1 MQYSYF
7 SVIFG
12 FPNKKVHPFRN
23 FLEVLPP
30 PPYTKLKLGKNSGYT
45 RQTLFVGWGEVLGL
59 CELGNAPDMQ
69 KCPKTFVHD
78 CSLSTDAPSPHP
90 PPPQKKKQK
99 SGRESIFFGE
109 GHLYTGYV
117 FTHTQNAPVES
128 NTLYRGALTSW

>member
-1 MQYSYF
+1 M
-7 SVIFG
+7 
-12 FPNKKVHPFRN
+12 HPFRN

-45 RQTLFVGWGEVLGL
+45 RQTLFVRRGEVLGL

-78 CSLSTDAPSPHP
+78 CSLSTDARS
-90 PPPQKKKQK
+90 PPPQKKQKK
-99 SGRESIFFGE
+99 SGRESIFFRG

-117 FTHTQNAPVES
+117 FTHTQNTPVES
-128 NTLYRGALTSW
+128 NTWYRGALTNW

>member
-7 SVIFG
+7 SVISG

-45 RQTLFVGWGEVLGL
+45 RQTLFVRRGEVLGL

-78 CSLSTDAPSPHP
+78 CSLSTDARSP
-90 PPPQKKKQK
+90 PPKKKTK
-99 SGRESIFFGE
+99 KIGERVDFF
-109 GHLYTGYV
+109 
-117 FTHTQNAPVES
+117 
-128 NTLYRGALTSW
+128 

>member
-7 SVIFG
+7 SVISG
-12 FPNKKVHPFRN
+12 FPNKKVHPIPFRN

-78 CSLSTDAPSPHP
+78 CSLSTDTPSP
-90 PPPQKKKQK
+90 KKKQK
-99 SGRESIFFGE
+99 SGRESIFLGE
-109 GHLYTGYV
+109 G
-117 FTHTQNAPVES
+117 
-128 NTLYRGALTSW
+128 TSTRAMSLPIHKMFL